1 MSIKGLKRVGLFGA
15 LFAMFFVGCAS
26 VQMETS
32 NLVYRA
38 KNVISEGD
46 LRASIPILKKALVLS
61 PKDVE
66 ANVSMAQVQYRLGNF
81 QNAKV
86 YAQTA
91 LSADPHDFRAMGIL
105 GLVDLREGA
114 YERGMERVSG
124 AMDIYNRIEEV
135 GGNLPVEPKTI
146 LKQMKYELEQK
157 KEISK
162 DRIDKLADAFW
173 AKIDWYEFDEEYR
186 KWHYKSFYDIRPD
199 GGATTP

>member
-1 MSIKGLKRVGLFGA
+1 MERKGHKWAGILVVLGIL
-15 LFAMFFVGCAS
+15 LVIGCS
-26 VQMETS
+26 GVQMRTA
-32 NLVYRA
+32 NLVYDA
-38 KNVISEGD
+38 KSKISEGD
-46 LRASIPILKKALVLS
+46 LRASVPVLKKALTLN
-61 PKDVE
+61 PRDVE

-81 QNAKV
+81 QNAKA

-91 LSADPHDFRAMGIL
+91 LSADLRDFRAMGIL

-114 YERGMERVSG
+114 YERGMEGVSK

-157 KEISK
+157 KKISK
-162 DRIDKLADAFW
+162 DKIDQLTDAFW
-173 AKIDWYEFDEEYR
+173 AKIEWYEFDEEYR
-186 KWHYKSFYDIRPD
+186 KWYFKNFYDTRPD